1 MAGIVDC
8 NRKNTILFFYVL
20 IFAIVCSALWYFRHE
35 NWFFLGIVE
44 ILLVFIFPLGALCYG
59 YKTGDSLRSFL
70 AGTLTYGFFILLILS
85 DFQNQLWDST
95 YLLLFAGYHI
105 SLLLC
110 AGLIGLLASMK
121 EKLPRSVAVMLS
133 VLWILIFLSGIN

>member
-8 NRKNTILFFYVL
+8 NRKDIILFFYVL
-20 IFAIVCSALWYFRHE
+20 FFAIVCSTLWFFRHE

-44 ILLVFIFPLGALCYG
+44 IILIFIFPFGALCYG

-70 AGTLTYGFFILLILS
+70 AGTLTYGFIILLILS
-85 DFQNQLWDST
+85 DFQNQFWDSN

-105 SLLLC
+105 SLLFC

-121 EKLPRSVAVMLS
+121 EKLPRSVAVILS